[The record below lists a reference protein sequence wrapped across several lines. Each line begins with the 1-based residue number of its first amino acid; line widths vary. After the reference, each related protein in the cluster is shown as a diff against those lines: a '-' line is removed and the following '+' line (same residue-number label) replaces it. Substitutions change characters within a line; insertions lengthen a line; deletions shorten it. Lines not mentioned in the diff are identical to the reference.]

1 MTVKLAIFKSNER
14 IISDI
19 KEGFYEEKLVCYIFE
34 KPCSVSVNG
43 RYQIMGEDD
52 SKNNVSISLKSW
64 PSLSNQKVVEIPT
77 DWVVTLVEP
86 NEQLKELYET
96 QVLGIKED
104 ESNES
109 IGINEQSDSNQ
120 SD

>member
-19 KEGFYEEKLVCYIFE
+19 KEGFFEENLVCYIFE
-34 KPCSVSVNG
+34 KPCSVSVTG
-43 RYQIMGEDD
+43 RYQVMGEDD
-52 SKNNVSISLKSW
+52 SKNNVSISLKPW

-109 IGINEQSDSNQ
+109 ISINEQSDSNQ

>member
-1 MTVKLAIFKSNER
+1 MTIKLAIVKSNER

-19 KEGFYEEKLVCYIFE
+19 KEGFIEDKLVCYIFE

-43 RYQIMGEDD
+43 RYRVMGEDD
-52 SKNNVSISLKSW
+52 SKNNVSISLKPW
-64 PSLSNQKVVEIPT
+64 PSLSNQNVVEIPI
-77 DWVVTLVEP
+77 DWIVTLVEP

-96 QVLGIKED
+96 QVLGIETN

-109 IGINEQSDSNQ
+109 ISINEQSDIDQ